1 MMNLHTHDVCINV
14 TTAHYT
20 KNNQMKTKKTK
31 AEIDKDI
38 KFIPMPEWQNTYQ
51 YHRTNKRALYVDQ
64 NKKR

>member
-1 MMNLHTHDVCINV
+1 MTLPYGMWNLYYKI
-14 TTAHYT
+14 
-20 KNNQMKTKKTK
+20 MKRKKTR

>member
-1 MMNLHTHDVCINV
+1 
-14 TTAHYT
+14 
-20 KNNQMKTKKTK
+20 MKRKKTK